1 MSTVTSPA
9 SIIDAPTQFSDLG
22 VPADLIEVLA
32 ADGITEPFPV
42 QVATIPDALAGLD
55 VCGKAPTGS
64 GKTLAFGLPVVAH
77 VAKAQPGRPQVL
89 ILAPTR
95 ELANQIKE
103 QLAPLAARRRRRVAA
118 IYGGVGYG
126 PQRNALRNG
135 TDILV
140 ACPGRLEDLLEQG
153 ALRLDDVRTVVI
165 DEADRMADMGFLP
178 AVKRLLDLTPSDR
191 QTILFSATLDGD
203 VAVLTSRYQR
213 DPVFYDVAG
222 VEGEQ
227 GPVHHVFWRMDMT
240 DRLAYTARLVEGIGS
255 TVVFA
260 RTRHGADRITRD
272 LGRTGVRAAALHGSR
287 SQSQR
292 QKALNDFAAG
302 KVSALVATDVVA
314 RGIHVDD
321 VACVIHFDPPADSKT
336 YVHRS
341 GRTARAGAAGLVVSL
356 VSPDQ
361 VVEARIMQRDLDLPI
376 GHHEIDIPG
385 LVDGDV
391 PVPIPEAVPTG
402 RASRSSGRPNQGQR
416 QGARQGGQGQG
427 ARQGGQG
434 AARVREGARQ
444 GGQGQGQGRGGQGRG
459 ASASSWRGS
468 SNRTGDST
476 SSPGRRGR
484 SRASGSS
491 S

>member
-9 SIIDAPTQFSDLG
+9 STIDAPTQFSDLG
-22 VPADLIEVLA
+22 VPADLVDVLA

-42 QVATIPDALAGLD
+42 QIATIPDALAGLD

-95 ELANQIKE
+95 ELANQIKD

-153 ALRLDDVRTVVI
+153 ALRLDQVRTVVI

-178 AVKRLLDLTPSDR
+178 AVKRLLDLTPTDR

-213 DPVFYDVAG
+213 EPVFHDVAG

-227 GPVHHVFWRMDMT
+227 GPVHHVFWRMDMN
-240 DRLAYTARLVEGIGS
+240 DRLAHTARLVEGIGS
-255 TVVFA
+255 SVVFA

-292 QKALNDFAAG
+292 QKALKDFADG
-302 KVSALVATDVVA
+302 KVAALVATDVVA

-321 VACVIHFDPPADSKT
+321 VACVIHFDPPADAKT

-376 GHHEIDIPG
+376 GHHEIDIQS
-385 LVDGDV
+385 LVDGEQ

-402 RASRSSGRPNQGQR
+402 KASRSPGRSGQGQR
-416 QGARQGGQGQG
+416 QGAPRQGQGQS
-427 ARQGGQG
+427 RQ
-434 AARVREGARQ
+434 R
-444 GGQGQGQGRGGQGRG
+444 QGQGQGRGGQGRN
-459 ASASSWRGS
+459 ANASSWRGS

-476 SSPGRRGR
+476 PSRGQRGR